1 MLLSEYLKNNNI
13 DCETDL
19 QEDVWEEL
27 LNSDPLILE
36 RLYEWKDSKLV
47 VKLNTVSHADSRIRT
62 PYEKGYTHAFYD
74 SKINMYKTYDIS
86 ITRRLA
92 YTEDNMGSF
101 SIGYSSDAPVVLAY
115 IFKQAEK
122 QRRDKKIKED
132 SIELIK
138 NFIQN
143 NQTPKGNLA
152 IDFLLE
158 ELNKYKENQYE
169 RQ

>member
-1 MLLSEYLKNNNI
+1 MLLSEYLKNDNI

-27 LNSDPLILE
+27 LSTDPLILE
-36 RLYEWKDSKLV
+36 RLYEWKDRKLV
-47 VKLNTVSHADSRIRT
+47 VQLNTVTHLDSRIRS
-62 PYEKGYTHAFYD
+62 PHEKGYAHAFYD
-74 SKINMYKTYDIS
+74 SKTDLYKTYEIS
-86 ITRRLA
+86 IKGRLA
-92 YTEDNMGSF
+92 NTEEDKCA
-101 SIGYSSDAPVVLAY
+101 YSTCYSLDTPVVLAY

-138 NFIQN
+138 NFIQK

-158 ELNKYKENQYE
+158 ELNKYKEKQYE
-169 RQ
+169 KL